1 MLDQN
6 KVRLMTK
13 LAMYEQNEGKYDIE
27 MMNYYKSDYVSLKV
41 FKINLSITIFL
52 ILIFIANV
60 AIYFINSLENFKKM
74 DILFIGSIYLV
85 TWIVFMIISTYI
97 CSRIYKKRYI
107 EASSR
112 INKYE
117 KMLNELQR
125 MQ

>member
-52 ILIFIANV
+52 ILIFIANF
-60 AIYFINSLENFKKM
+60 AIYFINSLDNFKKM
-74 DILFIGSIYLV
+74 DILFIGGIYLV
-85 TWIVFMIISTYI
+85 VWIVLMLISTYI
-97 CSRIYKKRYI
+97 CTRIYKKRYI

>member
-52 ILIFIANV
+52 ILIFIANF
-60 AIYFINSLENFKKM
+60 AIYFINSLDNFKKM
-74 DILFIGSIYLV
+74 DILFIGGIYLV
-85 TWIVFMIISTYI
+85 VWIVFMLISTYV
-97 CSRIYKKRYI
+97 CTRIYKKRYI